1 MSYCKCMF
9 SVLTKGIFFI
19 FAGVYGHIG
28 RDEVT
33 GDQQYAKVLYAS
45 FTGIFHRKRPVLES
59 KLAKTIDY

>member
-1 MSYCKCMF
+1 MF
-9 SVLTKGIFFI
+9 SVPTKEIFFI
-19 FAGVYGHIG
+19 FAGIYGHIG

-59 KLAKTIDY
+59 NLAKTIDY

>member
-19 FAGVYGHIG
+19 FAGIYGHIG
-28 RDEVT
+28 KDEVT
-33 GDQQYAKVLYAS
+33 SDQQYGKDLYAS

-59 KLAKTIDY
+59 KLAETIDY

>member
-9 SVLTKGIFFI
+9 SVHTKGIFFI
-19 FAGVYGHIG
+19 FAGIYGRIG

-45 FTGIFHRKRPVLES
+45 FTRIFHRKRTVLES

>member
-1 MSYCKCMF
+1 MF

-19 FAGVYGHIG
+19 FARTYGHIG

-45 FTGIFHRKRPVLES
+45 FTGIFHRKRLVLES
-59 KLAKTIDY
+59 KLAKTINY